1 MKLRSYQS
9 AAVDAVFQYWREG
22 GGSPLLDLAT
32 GLGKSVIIAKLIQ
45 EIGTRYPDMRILVL
59 VHVQELVEQ
68 DFTALIRLWPQASAG
83 IYSAGLGRRDAHHRI
98 TFASIQSVFRKGRDI
113 GPRDLVLI
121 DEAHLVPKAG
131 EGMYLT
137 LLEALRDVTPDLRVA
152 GLTATA
158 FRLDSGRLDQ
168 GEGRLFDQIVYHY
181 GVGEGVEDGWLAPL
195 TCRAA
200 SIEIDVSDV
209 AKRGGEFVAGA
220 LEAAAD
226 KDELTRAAVAEI
238 MARAGDRQSWLI
250 FCSGVKHAQHV
261 CTALNA
267 EGVPCG
273 VVTGETPKEIR
284 RQLIADFK
292 RGKLRALTN
301 AQVLTTGFD
310 APQTDLIAFLRPTLS
325 TGLYVQMCLD
335 EETEILSERGW
346 LTRSQIQ
353 KTDLVAGFDVSTEE
367 IRWQGIEEIVE
378 RPLAAGEKMLGVQSP
393 HIDFRVTDQHNLVV
407 ACRTSRIKRADKP
420 SWRLEMARDTA
431 TRRDNVLLPVAGQMV
446 VPGASLSDAEISFL
460 GWFLSDGTLSRA
472 NNAITIA
479 QSVESQQNIHIAATL
494 DDCGFRFGY
503 HVTKRDNDYAALGRY
518 SVSFGDTRIPNGT
531 GSKGWGRLKDWINAE
546 KILGPAF
553 DLLDRRQMLI
563 LLDAL
568 NRGDGH
574 KFTTATWEPATY
586 SITCGKNR
594 AMADRLQALCVTRG
608 IRCNITN
615 TDPSNIMLRACP
627 SKTRAVIGGTRG
639 DDKPRSAIKLM
650 RGEERERVWCVR
662 TPMGTIVTR
671 RRGKVMIMGNCG
683 RGTRP
688 VWPAGFDPN
697 AHSQEE
703 RLAAIAGSSKANCL
717 VLDFAGNVRRHGPVD
732 AVIVRD
738 KKEKGAAVEIDD
750 PDLFKVK
757 VDSVRSIAC
766 VECSTYS
773 PIGTKICAD
782 CGHVFPEPERK
793 IKHEKRPEEDVAV
806 LARDL
811 KPVQTIEYPVVRWLA
826 GVHQKLG
833 ATNTTMRVSYYAGLM
848 EVPEWVAFEHTGFA
862 RTKAEKWW
870 HEHGGSFP
878 APRTTEEAIRRF
890 EAGEVKMPRA
900 IFTRK
905 EDGWDRIVGR
915 RFAEEAA

>member
-9 AAVDAVFQYWREG
+9 AAVDAVFKYWREG
-22 GGSPLLDLAT
+22 GGSLLLDLAT

-83 IYSAGLGRRDAHHRI
+83 IYSAGLNRRDAHHKI
-98 TFASIQSVFRKGRDI
+98 TFASVQSVFRKARQI
-113 GPRDLVLI
+113 GPRDLVLV
-121 DEAHLVPKAG
+121 DECFVAGTPIATPFGDRAIEDIRPGDMVFNAHGVGVVEATRAHYSGDIYQVELSSGKRIQCTGNHPFFVNGEWVEARRLEEGDRLFSLEDMPKLRRDFSTVDQAERQRRSRESDAAIVVGEATLLYDLVLESSRESNGRYSSASAHERDAAENWARTSIARRKRTRNDSASGAALECAGQWVDRGICSTHPNGERERVPHELQDRFGQPLPDDCDRSGRQFSQRQTSRDRREEGCPSNVVRVARVSRVERARERRVFNLQITGHPSYFAHGVLTHNCHLVPQAG
-131 EGMYLT
+131 EGMYRT
-137 LLEALRDVTPDLRVA
+137 LLEKLREVTPDLRVA

-168 GEGRLFDQIVYHY
+168 GEGRLFDKIVYQY
-181 GVGEGVEDGWLAPL
+181 GVGDGVEDGWLAPL

-200 SIEIDVSDV
+200 SVEIDVSGV

-226 KDELTRAAVAEI
+226 KDELTRAAVEEI
-238 MARAGDRQSWLI
+238 MQRGGDRRSWLL
-250 FCSGVKHAQHV
+250 FCSGVKHAHHV
-261 CTALNA
+261 CMALNERGIA
-267 EGVPCG
+267 TG

-292 RGKLRALTN
+292 SGKLRALTN

-325 TGLYVQMCLD
+325 TGLYVQM
-335 EETEILSERGW
+335 
-346 LTRSQIQ
+346 
-353 KTDLVAGFDVSTEE
+353 
-367 IRWQGIEEIVE
+367 
-378 RPLAAGEKMLGVQSP
+378 
-393 HIDFRVTDQHNLVV
+393 
-407 ACRTSRIKRADKP
+407 
-420 SWRLEMARDTA
+420 
-431 TRRDNVLLPVAGQMV
+431 
-446 VPGASLSDAEISFL
+446 
-460 GWFLSDGTLSRA
+460 
-472 NNAITIA
+472 
-479 QSVESQQNIHIAATL
+479 
-494 DDCGFRFGY
+494 
-503 HVTKRDNDYAALGRY
+503 LGRG
-518 SVSFGDTRIPNGT
+518 V
-531 GSKGWGRLKDWINAE
+531 
-546 KILGPAF
+546 
-553 DLLDRRQMLI
+553 
-563 LLDAL
+563 
-568 NRGDGH
+568 
-574 KFTTATWEPATY
+574 
-586 SITCGKNR
+586 
-594 AMADRLQALCVTRG
+594 
-608 IRCNITN
+608 
-615 TDPSNIMLRACP
+615 
-627 SKTRAVIGGTRG
+627 
-639 DDKPRSAIKLM
+639 
-650 RGEERERVWCVR
+650 
-662 TPMGTIVTR
+662 
-671 RRGKVMIMGNCG
+671 
-683 RGTRP
+683 RP

-697 AHSQEE
+697 AHTQEE
-703 RLAAIAGSSKANCL
+703 RLSAIAGSSKANCL

-738 KKEKGAAVEIDD
+738 KKEKGAAVDVDD
-750 PDLFKVK
+750 LDLFKVK

-766 VECSTYS
+766 VECQTYS

-793 IKHEKRPEEDVAV
+793 IKHERRPDEDVAV

-811 KPVQTIEYPVVRWLA
+811 KPVQTIEYPVVRWIA
-826 GVHQKLG
+826 SVHQKLG
-833 ATNTTMRVSYYAGLM
+833 AANTTMRVAYYAGLM
-848 EVPEWVAFEHTGFA
+848 EVPEWVAFEHAGFA
-862 RTKAEKWW
+862 RQKAEKWW